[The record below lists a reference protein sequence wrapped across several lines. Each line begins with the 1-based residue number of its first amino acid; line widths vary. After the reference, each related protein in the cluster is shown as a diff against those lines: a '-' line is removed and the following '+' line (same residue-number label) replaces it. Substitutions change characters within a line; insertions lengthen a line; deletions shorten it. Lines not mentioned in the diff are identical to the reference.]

1 MEQFYVRGQQT
12 TEHPGDA
19 KSLKEI
25 FRLRMEAFSLTKDK
39 SSSGRLA
46 VC

>member
-1 MEQFYVRGQQT
+1 MTSAR
-12 TEHPGDA
+12 

-25 FRLRMEAFSLTKDK
+25 FRLRIEAFSLTKDK
-39 SSSGRLA
+39 SESGRLA